1 MSEDQIEFLYLGS
14 EADVWDKISSVVEPK
29 KDEKLPGFLHTCGLK
44 VKGVF
49 KMGKKSKR
57 SAELALKILHK
68 MLNDPTYKFR
78 SLAQKVFNR
87 LTVDQLKIME
97 LGQQYQNHVEG
108 NSRIKTENNVA
119 LEMI

>member
-1 MSEDQIEFLYLGS
+1 
-14 EADVWDKISSVVEPK
+14 
-29 KDEKLPGFLHTCGLK
+29 
-44 VKGVF
+44 
-49 KMGKKSKR
+49 MGKKSKR

-68 MLNDPTYKFR
+68 MLNDPTYKLR

-97 LGQQYQNHVEG
+97 LGQQYQNHVDG

-119 LEMI
+119 LEMIQYIKEEKKRVSISAIIEDD